1 MFYVVGDS
9 NAVYTGRGASG
20 GKSGRGQSRFILDS
34 SAVDEGSLC
43 KETLTCAQVLTL
55 IDDMVNY
62 KPPGS
67 DRIVS
72 KLCLASGFLLFVG
85 MNDSADIA
93 NSILGVLDRLMRLT
107 AYPVPIFVAAPFCV
121 PHAPDPNNLCEH
133 RTRAAKDLKV
143 AIQTSYPM
151 VVFIDLHIT
160 SDGFLK
166 RNFATKKKNSIQY
179 DPLHMADIG
188 YRNIAEV
195 VNDFFTQTNSGKR
208 AHRPKIPYE
217 AEPAPA
223 PRVARARA
231 SPRPS
236 STQLVRIKLSG
247 GRLAEKKKKKS
258 GGKKIRSIRK
268 KSAKKSAKKRR
279 GTKTSR

>member
-9 NAVYTGRGASG
+9 NAVYTGRGASRG
-20 GKSGRGQSRFILDS
+20 GKLGRGKSRFLLDS

-43 KETLTCAQVLTL
+43 KETWTCAQVLTL

-62 KPPGS
+62 KPPGGDS
-67 DRIVS
+67 IVS

-107 AYPVPIFVAAPFCV
+107 AFPVPIFVAAPFCV

-133 RTRAAKDLKV
+133 RTRAARELKV
-143 AIQTSYPM
+143 AIQTSYPT
-151 VVFIDLHIT
+151 VKFIDLHIT

-166 RNFATKKKNSIQY
+166 RNLATKKKNSTQY

-188 YRNIAEV
+188 YRKIAEV
-195 VNDFFTQTNSGKR
+195 VNDFFTQTNQGKR

-223 PRVARARA
+223 PRVAHARHRA
-231 SPRPS
+231 SHRPS
-236 STQLVRIKLSG
+236 STTLVRIKLSG
-247 GRLAEKKKKKS
+247 GRLAEKKKS

-268 KSAKKSAKKRR
+268 KSAKKRR
-279 GTKTSR
+279 GTKRSR